1 MENINT
7 DVGCK
12 KFCHFLDSSQEG
24 GGRGSICSFP
34 GHLLIT
40 HWRRKHGIR
49 AVYPISISKPKSIE
63 SSLMV
68 PNCCLE
74 LCSQIY

>member
-1 MENINT
+1 MENIDT
-7 DVGCK
+7 DVGYK

-24 GGRGSICSFP
+24 GGRDSICSFP
-34 GHLLIT
+34 GNLLIT
-40 HWRRKHGIR
+40 RWRRKHGIR
-49 AVYPISISKPKSIE
+49 AVYPISNSKPKSIE
-63 SSLMV
+63 SSLMA

>member
-1 MENINT
+1 MENIDT

-12 KFCHFLDSSQEG
+12 KFCRFLDSSQEG
-24 GGRGSICSFP
+24 GGRDSICSFP

-40 HWRRKHGIR
+40 RWRRKHGIR
-49 AVYPISISKPKSIE
+49 AVYPISNSKPKSIE
-63 SSLMV
+63 SSLMA

>member
-1 MENINT
+1 MENLNT
-7 DVGCK
+7 DVVCK

-40 HWRRKHGIR
+40 RWRRKHGIR
-49 AVYPISISKPKSIE
+49 LFILFLSAN
-63 SSLMV
+63 
-68 PNCCLE
+68 PNQLN
-74 LCSQIY
+74 QA

>member
-7 DVGCK
+7 DVVCK

-24 GGRGSICSFP
+24 GGRGGVCSFP

-40 HWRRKHGIR
+40 RWRRKHGIR

-63 SSLMV
+63 SSLMA
-68 PNCCLE
+68 PNCYLE

>member
-24 GGRGSICSFP
+24 GGRGSIC
-34 GHLLIT
+34 
-40 HWRRKHGIR
+40 
-49 AVYPISISKPKSIE
+49 
-63 SSLMV
+63 
-68 PNCCLE
+68 
-74 LCSQIY
+74 